1 MDEKTS
7 FSVLI
12 CDLQFFMRKRD
23 RDLVL
28 DFLTL
33 AIAVFCLSFLVSAFA
48 SMLKPCCEVFDRVF
62 KELFSYSIF
71 SIGIFYSLFHIIK
84 YLLSFKFSM
93 PEWLSG
99 ALWIP
104 TIILATFLFTYF
116 AFDSGLFGYFE
127 PFMGFLS
134 VALIPA
140 AMFRLTVIF
149 AVSFWEERKRKGT
162 LLSITK

>member
-1 MDEKTS
+1 
-7 FSVLI
+7 VLI
-12 CDLQFFMRKRD
+12 CVLNFFMRKQD

-48 SMLKPCCEVFDRVF
+48 TMLKNCCEVFDRVF
-62 KELFSYSIF
+62 RELFTYSIF

-84 YLLSFKFSM
+84 YLLSLKFSI
-93 PEWLSG
+93 PDWLSG

-104 TIILATFLFTYF
+104 TIVLGTFLFTYF

-127 PFMGFLS
+127 PFIGFLS

-140 AMFRLTVIF
+140 AIFRLTVVF
-149 AVSFWEERKRKGT
+149 AISFWKERKRT
-162 LLSITK
+162 PLSIVK